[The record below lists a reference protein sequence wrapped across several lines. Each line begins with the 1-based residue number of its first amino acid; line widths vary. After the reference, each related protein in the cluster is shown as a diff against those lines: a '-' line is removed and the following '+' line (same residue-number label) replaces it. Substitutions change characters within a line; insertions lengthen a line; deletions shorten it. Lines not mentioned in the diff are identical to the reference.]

1 MEWLE
6 QILGNNWQPIL
17 VAMAIIITASKAA
30 WNERQRRRVMKHG
43 KESAKKEAEINES
56 AYKEAMEGIQEI
68 NESKESKL
76 EEAEQSIQTLKND
89 LEENKR
95 NTVEEL
101 MNNHDDILNRLA
113 KITGAKRVK

>member
-76 EEAEQSIQTLKND
+76 EEAEQSIQTLKNA

-95 NTVEEL
+95 NTVGEL